1 MTDIVERLLDYSKD
15 DHERGCQG
23 RFYDCSCGYDD
34 KRDPLMVE
42 AAKTIASL
50 RDENASLASW
60 QCEFTDGK
68 TGLVY
73 GQGGTTFCI
82 MAKRMEQNLGQVE
95 KLSEELERVKR
106 EAERAHDAHGV
117 RFLNY
122 LEETARLAD
131 EVTRLKAELHIAQEW
146 SAKILEGQKED
157 ADEIDRLRAALEAAA
172 DRLFDAGLN
181 DAWADARAALGEKP

>member
-73 GQGGTTFCI
+73 AEGGGTYCA
-82 MAKRMEQNLGQVE
+82 MAKEVE
-95 KLSEELERVKR
+95 
-106 EAERAHDAHGV
+106 
-117 RFLNY
+117 
-122 LEETARLAD
+122 
-131 EVTRLKAELHIAQEW
+131 
-146 SAKILEGQKED
+146 
-157 ADEIDRLRAALEAAA
+157 RLRVQ
-172 DRLFDAGLN
+172 N
-181 DAWADARAALGEKP
+181 IQMQAALGYAICAEDERHIIPSNPYKCGVCDSRMKAWKEQSDDR